1 MNTSGFGAK
10 PAILRCGRCGRF
22 VDWQDARLQVVCG
35 CRPHLELPPV
45 LVREASA
52 SDRVKAL
59 ELFRHVFRPAQL
71 VSYGEAISLDEAAA
85 FVAET
90 DEGIAGALAW
100 RPFDGALH
108 ILALATDPMHQ
119 RAGVGGH
126 LVAEAELLARRQ
138 NWPRVIV
145 TISRR
150 CTFTSAGDIGCR
162 RSSPIRAI
170 RRRWDSRG
178 FRFST
183 RFSWRKFFSADWWP
197 ETLKSWPGL
206 LTCAVTRPRSSP
218 CRCSP
223 PRPRC
228 GRTRST

>member
-59 ELFRHVFRPAQL
+59 DLFRQVFRPAQL
-71 VSYGEAISLDEAAA
+71 VSFGEAISLDDAAA
-85 FVAET
+85 FVTET

-100 RPFDGALH
+100 RPTDGALH

-138 NWPRVIV
+138 NWPRAIV
-145 TISRR
+145 TITNDNLPALYFYQRR
-150 CTFTSAGDIGCR
+150 GYRVSAILRDSIAAQTHEQKAMGFAGI
-162 RSSPIRAI
+162 PILDEIQLAKE
-170 RRRWDSRG
+170 
-178 FRFST
+178 F
-183 RFSWRKFFSADWWP
+183 
-197 ETLKSWPGL
+197 
-206 LTCAVTRPRSSP
+206 
-218 CRCSP
+218 
-223 PRPRC
+223 
-228 GRTRST
+228 

>member
-52 SDRVKAL
+52 ADRAKAL
-59 ELFRHVFRPAQL
+59 ELFRDVFRPAQL
-71 VSYGEAISLDEAAA
+71 VSFGEAISLDDAAA

-90 DEGIAGALAW
+90 DQGIAGALAW

-145 TISRR
+145 TITNDNLPALYFYQRR
-150 CTFTSAGDIGCR
+150 GYRLSAVLRDSIAAQTRGQKAIGFAGI
-162 RSSPIRAI
+162 PILDEIQLAKE
-170 RRRWDSRG
+170 
-178 FRFST
+178 F
-183 RFSWRKFFSADWWP
+183 
-197 ETLKSWPGL
+197 
-206 LTCAVTRPRSSP
+206 
-218 CRCSP
+218 
-223 PRPRC
+223 
-228 GRTRST
+228 

>member
-1 MNTSGFGAK
+1 MNMSGFGAK

-22 VDWQDARLQVVCG
+22 VDWQDARLQLVCG

-145 TISRR
+145 TITNDNLPALYFYQRR
-150 CTFTSAGDIGCR
+150 GYRVAAILRDSIAAQTRDQKPMGFAGI
-162 RSSPIRAI
+162 PILDEMQLAKE
-170 RRRWDSRG
+170 
-178 FRFST
+178 F
-183 RFSWRKFFSADWWP
+183 
-197 ETLKSWPGL
+197 
-206 LTCAVTRPRSSP
+206 
-218 CRCSP
+218 
-223 PRPRC
+223 
-228 GRTRST
+228 

>member
-1 MNTSGFGAK
+1 MTTSGFDAK

-22 VDWQDARLQVVCG
+22 VDWPDAQLQLVCG

-71 VSYGEAISLDEAAA
+71 VSYGQAISLDDASA

-90 DEGIAGALAW
+90 DQGIAGALAW

-138 NWPRVIV
+138 HWPRAIV
-145 TISRR
+145 TITNDNLPALYFYQRR
-150 CTFTSAGDIGCR
+150 GYRVSAVIRDSITAQTRDQKAMGFAGI
-162 RSSPIRAI
+162 PILDEIQLAKA
-170 RRRWDSRG
+170 
-178 FRFST
+178 F
-183 RFSWRKFFSADWWP
+183 
-197 ETLKSWPGL
+197 
-206 LTCAVTRPRSSP
+206 
-218 CRCSP
+218 
-223 PRPRC
+223 
-228 GRTRST
+228 

>member
-85 FVAET
+85 FVAE
-90 DEGIAGALAW
+90 
-100 RPFDGALH
+100 
-108 ILALATDPMHQ
+108 
-119 RAGVGGH
+119 
-126 LVAEAELLARRQ
+126 AELLARRQ

-145 TISRR
+145 TITNDNLPALYFYQRR
-150 CTFTSAGDIGCR
+150 GYRVSAILRDSFAAHTRDQKTMGFAGI
-162 RSSPIRAI
+162 PILDEIQLAK
-170 RRRWDSRG
+170 D
-178 FRFST
+178 F
-183 RFSWRKFFSADWWP
+183 
-197 ETLKSWPGL
+197 
-206 LTCAVTRPRSSP
+206 
-218 CRCSP
+218 
-223 PRPRC
+223 
-228 GRTRST
+228 

>member
-22 VDWQDARLQVVCG
+22 VDWQDARLQLVCG

-145 TISRR
+145 TITNDNLPALYFYQRR
-150 CTFTSAGDIGCR
+150 GYRLSAVLRDSIAAQTRDQKAIGFAGI
-162 RSSPIRAI
+162 PILDEIQLAKE
-170 RRRWDSRG
+170 
-178 FRFST
+178 F
-183 RFSWRKFFSADWWP
+183 
-197 ETLKSWPGL
+197 
-206 LTCAVTRPRSSP
+206 
-218 CRCSP
+218 
-223 PRPRC
+223 
-228 GRTRST
+228 